1 MPPDEQIRLRKSEEA
16 LALWRRLAGLYDEI
30 EGALRDLRPG
40 TDIGRLGREI
50 VEVETELRP
59 LVAEIGE
66 YRAAVRHVSPPL
78 RELWA
83 EADGVI
89 ANLAE
94 RQPSLTR
101 AAIAARDG
109 ASTALARLRS
119 VRRDSVAYRQ
129 PPGSGRSPQFAS
141 RQA

>member
-1 MPPDEQIRLRKSEEA
+1 MPPDERIRVRKSEEA
-16 LALWRRLAGLYDEI
+16 LALWHRLAGLYDEI
-30 EGALRDLRPG
+30 EGALRDVRPG
-40 TDIGRLGREI
+40 ADIGRLGREI
-50 VEVETELRP
+50 VDVENELRP

-66 YRAAVRHVSPPL
+66 YRAALRDAPAAL
-78 RELWA
+78 RELWV
-83 EADGVI
+83 EADEVI
-89 ANLAE
+89 AHLAE

-101 AAIAARDG
+101 AAMAARDG

-129 PPGSGRSPQFAS
+129 TPGSGRSPQFAS